1 MARTKKELSVEAA
14 FELMEEKVKKLED
27 REITLEESF
36 QLYQEGME
44 LLKYCSDKIDQ
55 VEKKVME
62 IGKDGE
68 LHEF

>member
-27 REITLEESF
+27 REITLEDSF
-36 QLYQEGME
+36 RIYQEGME
-44 LLKYCSDKIDQ
+44 LLKYCSEKIDQ
-55 VEKKVME
+55 VEKKVMA
-62 IGKDGE
+62 IGQDGE